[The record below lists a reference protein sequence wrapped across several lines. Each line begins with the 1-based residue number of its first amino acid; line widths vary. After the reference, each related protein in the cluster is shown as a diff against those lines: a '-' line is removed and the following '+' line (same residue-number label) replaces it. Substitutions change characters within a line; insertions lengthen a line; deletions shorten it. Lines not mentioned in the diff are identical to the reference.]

1 MHIQN
6 QENSWVTKMKK
17 IFEIISDKNHE
28 QVVYCNDPSSG
39 LKAII
44 AIHNTILG
52 PSLGGCRMYPYKSE
66 DDALV
71 DVLRLSRGMTY
82 KAAISNLNL
91 GGGKA
96 VIIGDPNKDKSEVLL
111 RSFGKFV
118 DSLGGKYIT
127 AEDVGMSV
135 HDMEFIRM
143 ETSHVTGVK
152 RAMGGSGDPSI
163 LTALGVFVGM
173 KAALKK
179 RLNINSINGLKIGIQ
194 GFGKV
199 GYYLCGHL
207 KDAGADIFGYDID
220 QERLDTVIKE
230 FGVKPVENDEL
241 ISMDLDV
248 FSPCALGAIL
258 NPESIEKLK
267 CSVIAGAA
275 NNQLEDEERD
285 SKLLQKREIMY
296 VPDFVIN
303 AGGLINV
310 ANELQGYDK
319 EKAKYQVEG
328 IYYILT
334 RIFDYALTN
343 KISTLEAAKLLAERR
358 IEEYYHWNKK

>member
-1 MHIQN
+1 M
-6 QENSWVTKMKK
+6 TK
-17 IFEIISDKNHE
+17 IFEKISDKNHE

-44 AIHNTILG
+44 AVHNTVLG
-52 PSLGGCRMYPYKSE
+52 PALGGCRMYPYKSE
-66 DDALV
+66 EDALV

-82 KAAISNLNL
+82 KASISNLNL

-96 VIIGDPNKDKSEVLL
+96 VIIGDPNSDKSEVLL

-118 DSLGGKYIT
+118 QSLGGKYIT
-127 AEDVGMSV
+127 AEDVGMTV

-143 ETSHVTGVK
+143 ETDHVTGIQ

-179 RLNINSINGLKIGIQ
+179 RLNIQSLNGLKIGVQ

-199 GYYLCGHL
+199 GYYLCSHLNNEGAEIYGH
-207 KDAGADIFGYDID
+207 DI
-220 QERLDTVIKE
+220 
-230 FGVKPVENDEL
+230 NDESL
-241 ISMDLDV
+241 ERVKNEFDVIPVSENELMSMNLDV
-248 FSPCALGAIL
+248 FSPCAMGAII
-258 NPESIEKLK
+258 NPKTIESLK

-275 NNQLEDEERD
+275 NNQLEKEDRD
-285 SKLLQKREIMY
+285 SKLLQKKEIMY
-296 VPDFVIN
+296 VPDYVIN
-303 AGGLINV
+303 AGGLMNV
-310 ANELQGYDK
+310 ANELKGYNK

-328 IYYILT
+328 IYYILMK
-334 RIFDYALTN
+334 IFDYAASN
-343 KISTLEAAKLLAERR
+343 NISTLEAANLLAERR
-358 IEEYYHWNKK
+358 IQDYIKWNHQ

>member
-1 MHIQN
+1 M
-6 QENSWVTKMKK
+6 TK
-17 IFEIISDKNHE
+17 IFEKISDKNHE

-44 AIHNTILG
+44 AVHNTVLG
-52 PSLGGCRMYPYKSE
+52 PALGGCRMYPYQSE
-66 DDALV
+66 EDALV
-71 DVLRLSRGMTY
+71 DVLRLSKGMTY
-82 KAAISNLNL
+82 KASISNLNL

-118 DSLGGKYIT
+118 QSLGGKYIT

-143 ETSHVTGVK
+143 ETEHVTGIT

-179 RLNINSINGLKIGIQ
+179 RLNMKSLNGLKVGVQ

-199 GYYLCGHL
+199 GYYLCSHLNNEGVEIYGH
-207 KDAGADIFGYDID
+207 DINEESL
-220 QERLDTVIKE
+220 ERVINE
-230 FGVKPVENDEL
+230 FGVKPVSADEL

-248 FSPCALGAIL
+248 FSPCAMGAVI
-258 NPESIEKLK
+258 NPSTIESLK

-275 NNQLEDEERD
+275 NNQLEKEDRD
-285 SKLLQKREIMY
+285 SKLLQEKEIMY
-296 VPDFVIN
+296 VPDYVIN
-303 AGGLINV
+303 AGGLMNV
-310 ANELQGYDK
+310 ANELQGYNK

-334 RIFDYALTN
+334 RIFDYAAN
-343 KISTLEAAKLLAERR
+343 NNISTLEAANLLAERR
-358 IEEYYHWNKK
+358 IQDYIKWNHQ

>member
-1 MHIQN
+1 M
-6 QENSWVTKMKK
+6 TK
-17 IFEIISDKNHE
+17 IFEKISDKNHE

-44 AIHNTILG
+44 AVHNTVLG
-52 PSLGGCRMYPYKSE
+52 PALGGCRMYPYESE
-66 DDALV
+66 EDALV
-71 DVLRLSRGMTY
+71 DVLRLSKGMTY
-82 KAAISNLNL
+82 KASISNLNL

-118 DSLGGKYIT
+118 QSLGGKYIT

-143 ETSHVTGVK
+143 ETEHVTGIT

-179 RLNINSINGLKIGIQ
+179 RLNIQSLNGLKIGVQ

-199 GYYLCGHL
+199 GYYLCSHL
-207 KDAGADIFGYDID
+207 KNEGAEIYGFDVNEDSL
-220 QERLDTVIKE
+220 ERVKNEFDVIPVSEKE
-230 FGVKPVENDEL
+230 L
-241 ISMDLDV
+241 MSMNLDV
-248 FSPCALGAIL
+248 FSPCAMGAII
-258 NPESIEKLK
+258 NPKTIESLK

-275 NNQLEDEERD
+275 NNQLEKEDRD
-285 SKLLQKREIMY
+285 SKLLQKKEIMY
-296 VPDFVIN
+296 VPDYVIN
-303 AGGLINV
+303 AGGLMNV
-310 ANELQGYDK
+310 ANELKGYNK

-328 IYYILT
+328 IYYILMK
-334 RIFDYALTN
+334 IFDSVSYTHLTLPT
-343 KISTLEAAKLLAERR
+343 SG
-358 IEEYYHWNKK
+358 